1 MFGSNAINIRNS
13 KYFLNNRE
21 LVPEELAK
29 QLHADLTN
37 AVERIHEAVEKKIFQ
52 QSQVLLQSTYNS
64 LRHSVEC
71 IQLEESQPFFKN
83 DGQRASEW
91 FIALFLNF
99 RKKYPEVPTQVLLKE
114 IAKEFEEGVGIQ
126 GAVLQKA
133 YAAANGHQNIINSL
147 SFDLK
152 EHSVW
157 DLGSKDFCVEILN
170 HVLKLEDGVYLL
182 GHSGYKA
189 AESEDTIPGHATA
202 IVIENGDYYFFD
214 INVGLVGTGRHIG
227 TEDKTNDIGAF
238 LLMCKQYSS
247 FDRADALFQKGLK
260 GLSQVIGDKETK
272 LIQKIAPEFGEGRAC
287 LNIYAVY
294 GIIEAFKKKGRIFSE
309 SEEREIVL
317 ALCINP
323 GTLRVQLENS
333 EVIRLNKCIFL
344 G

>member
-1 MFGSNAINIRNS
+1 MIVSNS

-29 QLHADLTN
+29 QLYDDLTS
-37 AVERIHEAVEKKIFQ
+37 AIERIHEAVEKKIFQ
-52 QSQVLLQSTYNS
+52 QSQVLLQSTHNS
-64 LRHSVEC
+64 LRHSVES
-71 IQLEESQPFFKN
+71 IQLEENQPFFKN
-83 DGQRASEW
+83 DGQCRGASEW
-91 FIALFLNF
+91 FIAIFLNF
-99 RKKYPEVPTQVLLKE
+99 RKKYPEIPTQVLLKE

-133 YAAANGHQNIINSL
+133 YAADNEHQNILCSL
-147 SFDLK
+147 NFDLK
-152 EHSVW
+152 EQSVW
-157 DLGSKDFCVEILN
+157 DLGNKDFCVEILN
-170 HVLKLEDGVYLL
+170 HVLKLEDGIYLL

-189 AESEDTIPGHATA
+189 TESEDTIPGHATA

-260 GLSQVIGDKETK
+260 GLSQVIGDKEAK
-272 LIQKIAPEFGEGRAC
+272 LIQKIAPEFREGRAC
-287 LNIYAVY
+287 LKAYAVF
-294 GIIEAFKKKGRIFSE
+294 GIIEGFKKKGRIFSE
-309 SEEREIVL
+309 SEESEIVL

-323 GTLRVQLENS
+323 GLLQVHLEMS
-333 EVIRLNKCIFL
+333 EAIRLKKCIFL